1 MYQLIAT
8 GNLERVEQWGDVV
21 VRRPEPSALWKLP
34 TELPHVSAHFTD
46 GSWHAPKKLMEG
58 WEVSYG
64 GMKLWVKPTS
74 FRHMGIFPEQIS
86 NWEWLRTVAKPGMR
100 ALNLFGYTG
109 AATVTLAQLGV
120 DVTHVDAS
128 KSTVQWAS
136 ENAARNG
143 VQARWI
149 VDDVLAFL
157 KREVRRGST
166 YDIVLL
172 DPPIF
177 GRGSKGQIW
186 RLERDITELLDLVR
200 QVLSQKPVA
209 VLYSGYATILTPDV
223 FARLCEESFGIEGQ
237 CIELSVRESSTG
249 KSLQS
254 GFSVRTQF

>member
-1 MYQLIAT
+1 MYQLLVT
-8 GNLERVEQWGDVV
+8 GDLDRVEQWGEVI
-21 VRRPEPSALWKLP
+21 VRRPEPSALWKLSP
-34 TELPHVSAHFTD
+34 
-46 GSWHAPKKLMEG
+46 GAPKPAAYFVDGAWKASEALLRG

-74 FRHMGIFPEQIS
+74 FRHMGVFPEQLE
-86 NWEWLRTVAKPGMR
+86 NWEWLRGVAKPGMR

-109 AATVTLAQLGV
+109 AATVALAQLGV

-136 ENAARNG
+136 ENAARNS

-157 KREVRRGST
+157 KREIRRGST

-186 RLERDITELLDLVR
+186 RLERDVVELLDLVR
-200 QVLSQKPVA
+200 QVLSAKPVA
-209 VLYSGYATILTPDV
+209 VLYSGYATTLTPDV
-223 FARLCEESFGIEGQ
+223 FGRLCEEAFGVEGQ
-237 CIELSVRESSTG
+237 CIQLSVAESLTG

-254 GFSVRTQF
+254 GFSIRTQF

>member
-1 MYQLIAT
+1 MYQLLAT
-8 GNLERVEQWGDVV
+8 GGLERVEQWGDVV
-21 VRRPEPSALWKLP
+21 VRRPEPSALWHMPNDLP
-34 TELPHVSAHFTD
+34 PVHAHFSD
-46 GSWHAPKKLMEG
+46 GKWHAPSALMDG

-64 GMKLWVKPTS
+64 DMNLWVKPTS
-74 FRHMGIFPEQIS
+74 FRHMGVFPEQLE
-86 NWEWLRTVAKPGMR
+86 NWEWLRRVAKPGMR

-109 AATVTLAQLGV
+109 AATVALAQAGAE
-120 DVTHVDAS
+120 VTHVDAS

-143 VQARWI
+143 VQARWM

-157 KREVRRGST
+157 KREVRRGSK

-186 RLERDITELLDLVR
+186 RLERDITDLLQLVR
-200 QVLSQKPVA
+200 DVLSDRRVA
-209 VLYSGYATILTPDV
+209 VLYSGYATTLTPDV
-223 FARLCEESFGIEGQ
+223 FGRLCEEFFEIEGR
-237 CIELSVRESSTG
+237 CIELSVRESFTG
-249 KSLQS
+249 KALQS